1 MVMVWPAG
9 ETIERSAPH
18 KIRMRSAATWPGWR
32 PGMRHYTQP
41 RPWGLLIPRGGGV
54 LRKDGPKGKEVIQ
67 VGEMCVREKQGR
79 RDWTCFFCHALSY
92 ASTLPTLP
100 PTSWLLRDEGGAKSE
115 REDPSTQ

>member
-1 MVMVWPAG
+1 MPRGGHNREVRAAEDQDAERCHLAG
-9 ETIERSAPH
+9 LASGDASLHAAAPLGVAD
-18 KIRMRSAATWPGWR
+18 S
-32 PGMRHYTQP
+32 Q
-41 RPWGLLIPRGGGV
+41 GGGV